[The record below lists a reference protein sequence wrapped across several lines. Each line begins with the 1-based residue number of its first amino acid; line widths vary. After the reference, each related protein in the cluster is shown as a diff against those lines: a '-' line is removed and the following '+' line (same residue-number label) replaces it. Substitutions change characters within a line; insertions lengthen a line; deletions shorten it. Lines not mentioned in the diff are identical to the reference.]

1 MKSENILKKI
11 INRVKL
17 HNNETIKLLY
27 NLQTSIENEN
37 LKNNEEMLLKIAG
50 LYNLDKEQLLKR
62 FLKKNKKKNLIEISE
77 DSDLFLTNEELQDI
91 NIENSDENDNSDYD
105 EIDNYINTEN
115 KKKDLEIKKILKK
128 KTIDNIDYFFEEK
141 NNGNVYIQD
150 ETEIKIVGKYNL
162 MDNKII
168 FI

>member
-128 KTIDNIDYFFEEK
+128 KLLII
-141 NNGNVYIQD
+141 
-150 ETEIKIVGKYNL
+150 L
-162 MDNKII
+162 II
-168 FI
+168 FLRKKIMGMYIFKMKQK